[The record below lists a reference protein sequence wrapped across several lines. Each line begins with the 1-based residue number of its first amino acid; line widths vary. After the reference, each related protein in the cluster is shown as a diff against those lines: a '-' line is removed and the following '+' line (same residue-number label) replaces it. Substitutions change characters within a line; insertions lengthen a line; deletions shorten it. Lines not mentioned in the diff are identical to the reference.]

1 MTPEIIM
8 TVQDVADFLR
18 IDEAVILREFESGR
32 LRGRRI
38 GEEWRTTQ
46 SNVVRFLNG
55 TSGGPSDPSSGLGPP
70 LMPVPRTP
78 GGPRNGP
85 RGRAI
90 EFEWSPSEPFT
101 YRWPSSVGAP
111 ESVETYSDAYLGRL
125 KKAGHIHGSKHLLI
139 GFTERPAAGM
149 ENRKRATVFLV
160 NSGRQGR
167 EPQLYPLVE
176 FAGANDFETSRRMAS
191 VIKLDD
197 RRQLKV
203 GDSLPPGYERSEVLP
218 YSEVVT
224 GPYAANGLAVVVQA
238 DDLDAMAHH
247 ALMRRRQGP
256 RRDSWL
262 DH

>member
-1 MTPEIIM
+1 MSSEIIM
-8 TVQDVADFLR
+8 TVSDVADFLR
-18 IDEAVILREFESGR
+18 VDEAVILRELESGR

-38 GEEWRTTQ
+38 GDEWRTTQ
-46 SNVVRFLNG
+46 SNVLKFLNG
-55 TSGGPSDPSSGLGPP
+55 TSGGSSDPGPEP
-70 LMPVPRTP
+70 PPMPVPRNP

-85 RGRAI
+85 RGTAI
-90 EFEWSPSEPFT
+90 EFEWSPAPPFA

-111 ESVETYSDAYLGRL
+111 ESVENYADAYMGLL
-125 KKAGHIHGSKHLLI
+125 KKNGRVHESKHVLI

-149 ENRKRATVFLV
+149 DHRKRATVFLV
-160 NSGRQGR
+160 NSGRPGR
-167 EPQLYPLVE
+167 EPQLYPMVE

-197 RRQLKV
+197 RRQLKM
-203 GDSLPPGYERSEVLP
+203 GDPLPPGYERSEVVP

-256 RRDSWL
+256 RRDGWL